1 MTLGRRCLVLPAV
14 LVGLVLQACAPGR
27 GLEAWRVLDDI
38 AAGPGPSRLKEMTPA
53 PERMPVAYQID
64 GRGYAGD
71 LYRPGDEARA
81 ALVLVPGA
89 APEGKDDPRLVA
101 FAHTLARA
109 RFNVLVPEIENLR
122 AMKVRPDDARAIADA
137 VRHLVA
143 RAEPPG
149 ETSVGLVA
157 ISYAAGPAVLAALQ
171 DNARDKV
178 RFLVAVGGYHG
189 SERLVTFFTTG
200 RFREGPDEPW
210 QFATPNA
217 YGKWI
222 FVRSNAER
230 VDDPRD
236 RVLLTAMAE
245 RKLDDLEADV
255 SDLVT
260 RLGAQGRAIHDLLTN
275 EDPEAVPGL
284 IARLPKGVRDD
295 MAGLDLARR
304 DLSRLHAELILIH
317 GRDDAIIPYTES
329 QALAAAVPAEQVR
342 LYLVDNLAH
351 VDLGVGDLGDVVKL
365 WRAAYRVLEIRDEL
379 PGTGEGS

>member
-1 MTLGRRCLVLPAV
+1 MRPGRRYLALPVV
-14 LVGLVLQACAPGR
+14 LVGLALQACAPGR
-27 GLEAWRVLDDI
+27 GIEAWRVLDDI
-38 AAGPGPSRLKEMTPA
+38 AAGPGPSRLKEITPA
-53 PERMPVAYQID
+53 PERTPVTYRID

-71 LYRPGDEARA
+71 LYRPGDEALA

-109 RFNVLVPEIENLR
+109 RFTVLVPEIENLR

-149 ETSVGLVA
+149 EPSVGLVA

-171 DNARDKV
+171 DDARDKV
-178 RFLVAVGGYHG
+178 RVLVAVGGYQG
-189 SERLVTFFTTG
+189 TERLVTFFTTG
-200 RFREGPDEPW
+200 AFRAEPDAPW
-210 QFATPNA
+210 RFATPNA

-222 FVRSNAER
+222 FLRSNAER

-245 RKLDDLEADV
+245 RKLDDLEAEV
-255 SDLVT
+255 SDLVA
-260 RLGAQGRAIHDLLTN
+260 RLGPEGRAVHDLLTN
-275 EDPEAVPGL
+275 DDPDAVPGL
-284 IARLPKGVRDD
+284 IARLPKAIRDD

-304 DLSRLHAELILIH
+304 DLSQLGAEMILIH
-317 GRDDAIIPYTES
+317 GRDDAVIPYTES
-329 QALAAAVPAEQVR
+329 QALAAAVPADRVH

-351 VDLGVGDLGDVVKL
+351 VDLGVGDLDDVVTL
-365 WRAAYRVLEIRDEL
+365 WRAAYRVLEIRDEAAG
-379 PGTGEGS
+379 P